1 MRIGLVRELTPGEG
15 RVALT
20 PYAVYELT
28 KAGHKVSVEAGAG
41 AEAALTDEEYTASG
55 AKLVKD
61 AAAVWRDSQLV
72 AKVFG
77 PVAEEYGYLREGLIV
92 FAFLSLSVNRRLVSA
107 LIESRCAAFS
117 METVRDERG
126 GLPILTPMSEI
137 AGSLVPQIGA
147 HYLQRPAGGR
157 GILLGGAT
165 GVRPGRVVVLGAGIV
180 GSGAARVSSGLGAEV
195 LVIDRDLDRLRR
207 IEAMRLGGSLG
218 GVKTLAASSMGIRD
232 AVLWADLLIGAIQ
245 VVGSR
250 TPYLVDRETV
260 EEMKA
265 GSVIVDADVDQGG
278 SIETSRPTTLHDPV
292 FVEYD
297 VTHYCVK
304 NLPASVPV
312 TATRALS
319 NALLP
324 YVRKI
329 AGHGLVDALNSDAGL
344 ARGATVVEGRMI
356 DEDLAHEYAMDHHLL
371 QSVLPL
377 HKEAR

>member
-1 MRIGLVRELTPGEG
+1 MRIGIVRELTSAEG

-28 KAGHKVSVEAGAG
+28 KAGHRVSVETGAG
-41 AEAALTDEEYTASG
+41 AEAALTDDEYIAAG
-55 AKLVKD
+55 ARLARD
-61 AAAVWRDSQLV
+61 AAVVWRDSELIV
-72 AKVFG
+72 KVFG
-77 PVAEEYGYLREGLIV
+77 PVDEEYSYLREGLIV
-92 FAFLSLSVNRRLVSA
+92 LAFLSLSVNRRLVSA
-107 LIESRCAAFS
+107 LIDSRCTAFS

-126 GLPILTPMSEI
+126 GLPVLTPMSEI
-137 AGSLVPQIGA
+137 AGRLVPQIGA

-180 GSGAARVSSGLGAEV
+180 GSGAAHVASGLGAEV
-195 LVIDRDLDRLRR
+195 LVIDRELDRLRR

-232 AVLWADLLIGAIQ
+232 AVLWADLLISAVQ
-245 VVGSR
+245 VVSSR
-250 TPYLVDRETV
+250 TPHLVDRETV
-260 EEMKA
+260 KEMKA

-278 SIETSRPTTLHDPV
+278 SIETSRPTNLHDPV
-292 FVEYD
+292 FVEHN